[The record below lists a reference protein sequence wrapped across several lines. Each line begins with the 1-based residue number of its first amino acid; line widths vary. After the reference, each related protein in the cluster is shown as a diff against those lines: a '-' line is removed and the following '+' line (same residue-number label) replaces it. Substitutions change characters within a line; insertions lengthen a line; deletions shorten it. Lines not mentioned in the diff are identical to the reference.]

1 MKKFVLG
8 ILSVSVIFMFISCG
22 SKPTE
27 ESEKPEAP
35 VVEEVEEIVKEEV
48 IDNESAIAL
57 IDDARVLAIDAGA
70 EDKAPEFLVKIDE
83 YYEQIKFD
91 GTAITPDESA
101 ELVARYQ
108 ALANYIK
115 AADAK
120 KEIDDNNYAQYYQK
134 GYDDGVA
141 SLEKVENAFNNS
153 DNATTFVG
161 EAESAYTNFVA
172 VLTVSYKKIAKEER
186 SNAYDAK
193 KQADSVKAA
202 VSRKNEYKA
211 AAEQFQ
217 KGDTLY
223 AMQNAKSAYENYKSA
238 KETFT
243 TLYNEIYEKR
253 AIAQAAIDAAKKS
266 VEESANYA
274 AEADSKEPLKEKVE
288 GIEDEDAVLLE
299 QDSYANPEDAEI
311 DVAPT
316 LEEAVVEQAT
326 DAVNSLINAFDA
338 K

>member
-1 MKKFVLG
+1 MKKVFFG
-8 ILSVSVIFMFISCG
+8 ILSVSMLVMLISCG

-27 ESEKPEAP
+27 EDVKTEAP
-35 VVEEVEEIVKEEV
+35 IIEEVEEPKVEEV
-48 IDNESAIAL
+48 NNDAAVAL
-57 IDDARVLAIDAGA
+57 IDEARNLAIEVGA
-70 EDKAPEFLVKIDE
+70 EEYAPDLLKAIDE
-83 YYEQIKFD
+83 YYEQIKSD

-115 AADAK
+115 AAEAK
-120 KEIDDNNYAQYYQK
+120 EEIDDNNYAQYYQK

-141 SLEKVENAFNNS
+141 SLEKVENAFNNG

-161 EAESAYTNFVA
+161 EAESAYVNFQS
-172 VLTVSYKKIAKEER
+172 VLTVAYKKIAKEER
-186 SNAYDAK
+186 SLAYDAK
-193 KQADSVKAA
+193 KKADSVKAA
-202 VSRKNEYKA
+202 VSRKDEYKS

-238 KETFT
+238 KETFS

-253 AIAQAAIDAAKKS
+253 MAAQAAIEEAKKR
-266 VEESANYA
+266 VAESAEYA
-274 AEADSKEPLKEKVE
+274 VEADSKEPLTEKIE

-316 LEEAVVEQAT
+316 LEEAMVEKAT
-326 DAVNSLINAFDA
+326 DAVDTLIEAADA